1 MCVCAAVGWKLFYRG
16 VCFQFHIVSSVEHIT
31 YKLNWTLP
39 FYRIL
44 MGHKI
49 MARSGEILLKSYE
62 IYLSGGIEY
71 ELRIWYKW
79 TNMQYLQCAAIY
91 YI

>member
-1 MCVCAAVGWKLFYRG
+1 MWIELYHYIEFLCA
-16 VCFQFHIVSSVEHIT
+16 
-31 YKLNWTLP
+31 
-39 FYRIL
+39 
-44 MGHKI
+44 MKI

-62 IYLSGGIEY
+62 IYSHISGGIEY

-79 TNMQYLQCAAIY
+79 TNMQYLQCAAIH